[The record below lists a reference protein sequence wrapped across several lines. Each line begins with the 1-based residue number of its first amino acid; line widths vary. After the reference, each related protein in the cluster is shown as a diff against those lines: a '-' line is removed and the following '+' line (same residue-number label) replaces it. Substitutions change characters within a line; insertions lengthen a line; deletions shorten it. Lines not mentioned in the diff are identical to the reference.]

1 MSIESGLIG
10 AALTLAA
17 GVALQPPLPK
27 SAWPGGGEAVA
38 TLEQPM
44 WIRALRATELELIQV
59 PHPMRT
65 HRGHQPAPDWDGHHL
80 HRRTAWRSHR

>member
-38 TLEQPM
+38 ALESTIQRSTITVNSRIPGD
-44 WIRALRATELELIQV
+44 RSAGHRHHDSGRGSNLE
-59 PHPMRT
+59 
-65 HRGHQPAPDWDGHHL
+65 
-80 HRRTAWRSHR
+80 